1 MKLNLAPFVD
11 LFSILA
17 IGLFLLMVVTTGT
30 DKPEPDASDIIVVK
44 LVPVLSGESQVIGNR
59 RSFQALIRIEPYYL
73 RSGVEIARGD
83 LPVLAVTR
91 QEPDRVEVMI
101 RGRTEELGVGFRVA
115 EIRDMEVLYNEID
128 MDIVRIRPEHGATV
142 CDTGTWRCTG
152 LTGTSCLCWTDT
164 FTMNPIVRL
173 TY

>member
-30 DKPEPDASDIIVVK
+30 DKPEPDASDIVVVK
-44 LVPVLSGESQVIGNR
+44 LVPVLSGESQTIGNR

-73 RSGVEIARGD
+73 RGGVEITRGD

-101 RGRTEELGVGFRVA
+101 RGRTEELGVGFRVT
-115 EIRDMEVLYNEID
+115 EVRGMEVLYNEIN
-128 MDIVRIRPEHGATV
+128 MDIVRIRPGEHTSRRCRQTLGRWRDPVV
-142 CDTGTWRCTG
+142 CVGE
-152 LTGTSCLCWTDT
+152 SCANDQFCAE
-164 FTMNPIVRL
+164 
-173 TY
+173 